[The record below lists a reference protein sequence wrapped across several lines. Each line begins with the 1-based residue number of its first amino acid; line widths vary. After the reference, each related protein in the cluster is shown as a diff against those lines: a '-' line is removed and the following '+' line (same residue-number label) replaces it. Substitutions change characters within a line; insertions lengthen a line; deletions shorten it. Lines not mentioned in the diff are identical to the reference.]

1 MLTLKLVPT
10 LAYLVA
16 KNIKM
21 ISIHI
26 SYPHNS
32 FLTQTYTEYDA
43 KITVKGVKL
52 LINR

>member
-1 MLTLKLVPT
+1 
-10 LAYLVA
+10 
-16 KNIKM
+16 M

-43 KITVKGVKL
+43 KITVKGVSKQ
-52 LINR
+52 LIGSQKYLQSPTIEI